1 MEGNTIDMIA
11 LTPCQL
17 IEIKRDAVD
26 AYKRKMLIKAARKR
40 KHRIKKI
47 IGNITL
53 FSIMFLFPVAMF
65 LWWLA
70 FGYF

>member
-1 MEGNTIDMIA
+1 MRDTVDMIA

-40 KHRIKKI
+40 KQMVKRI
-47 IGNITL
+47 IGNIAV
-53 FSIMFLFPVAMF
+53 FSIIFLFPVAMF